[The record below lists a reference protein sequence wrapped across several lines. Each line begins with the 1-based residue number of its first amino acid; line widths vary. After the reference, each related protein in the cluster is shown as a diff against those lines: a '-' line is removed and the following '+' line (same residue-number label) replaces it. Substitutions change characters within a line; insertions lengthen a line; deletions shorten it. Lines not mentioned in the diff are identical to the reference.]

1 MDTSKRYDD
10 FPLWIVLLSNLN
22 SLLLYGLGF
31 AIILRIGPVFALLY
45 LAYILVLEIRLLKNH
60 CVDCYY
66 WGRNCGFGQGK
77 LSSAFFKKGDVANF
91 CSKGIT
97 FKDMI
102 PDLLVSL
109 VPILIGLV
117 LVIIDFEVKIL
128 VEVILL
134 VILTT
139 AGNAYIRGTFA
150 CRYCKQR
157 DLGCPAEK
165 MFNKKQQI

>member
-1 MDTSKRYDD
+1 MDTFKRYED
-10 FPLWIVLLSNLN
+10 FPLWIVLLSNLH
-22 SLLLYGLGF
+22 SFLLYGLGF
-31 AIILRIGPVFALLY
+31 AIMLRVGLVFALLY
-45 LAYILVLEIRLLKNH
+45 LAYIIVLEIRLLRYH

-77 LSSAFFKKGDVANF
+77 LSALFFKKGDVASF

-109 VPILIGLV
+109 IPILTGIMLI
-117 LVIIDFEVKIL
+117 IIDFDVKTL
-128 VEVILL
+128 AAVILL
-134 VILTT
+134 VLLTT

-165 MFNKKQQI
+165 LFNKK

>member
-10 FPLWIVLLSNLN
+10 FPLWIFLLSSLN

-128 VEVILL
+128 VVVILL

>member
-91 CSKGIT
+91 CSKGKT

-117 LVIIDFEVKIL
+117 LLIIDFEVKIL
-128 VEVILL
+128 VVVILL

-165 MFNKKQQI
+165 LFNKKQQI